1 MTEEADKVRLLCAA
15 CCLVITANFICI
27 VYASVH
33 ARGLYADAGPLL
45 VVIFESKRL
54 FVSLSGSRAVVEILR
69 QAPVVLLS
77 NLSSATLFQCGQVLT
92 LVMLALP
99 TVFCALCWP
108 IAPRDHKAWILFPIA
123 FLLVG
128 FAATSFHAVGEA
140 AIAASYFWILL
151 FLLLF
156 RVRSIREQA
165 LFLLLC
171 IPAFW
176 LHEGAFLL
184 TMIILLALILRVHAA
199 ARTAHERLFI
209 GLAYVLLTMILAS
222 QIYHVIY
229 PNYPDDRAHI
239 LYGLTHFEFVF
250 KDGRFN
256 LPLIT
261 GALAP
266 LALISI
272 AGFRATLSADRTGH
286 ATKFVLAVWL
296 LVVLAAIMVAT
307 TVETSL
313 APLAQAQ
320 ARYHP
325 IFASAAL
332 GLVMIL
338 LRRFQ
343 LPDRI
348 WNNAATVFVLLS
360 LCAAQAVTDVQ
371 STRQWKAYTTDLQ
384 TTLGRE
390 HGLIPWETRLNVA
403 NHYAAID
410 WSAFEIAWTIPYM
423 CIIFAPNGVVTSMID
438 LPRDLTFRP
447 LDPERPERL
456 PKLDGIDFAPY
467 KRYLAEQ
474 KIRTSR

>member
-1 MTEEADKVRLLCAA
+1 LDVQLFPILFGAA
-15 CCLVITANFICI
+15 IAIATICDL
-27 VYASVH
+27 YASVH
-33 ARGLYADAGPLL
+33 ARGLFADAGPLL
-45 VVIFESKRL
+45 VVLYEGKWF
-54 FVSLSGSRAVVEILR
+54 FVSLSGSRSVVEFLR
-69 QAPVVLLS
+69 QTPIVLL
-77 NLSSATLFQCGQVLT
+77 LQFSSATLLQCGQVFT
-92 LVMLALP
+92 FVMLALP
-99 TVFCALCWP
+99 TLFCALCWP
-108 IAPRDHKAWILFPIA
+108 ITSRENKGWILFPIA
-123 FLLVG
+123 FLLMG
-128 FAATSFHAVGEA
+128 FAATSVHAVGEA
-140 AIAASYFWILL
+140 AIATSYFWVLL

-156 RVRSIREQA
+156 RVRSTGQQA

-171 IPAFW
+171 IPAFR
-176 LHEGAFLL
+176 LHEGAFPL
-184 TMIILLALILRVHAA
+184 TAILLLALLLRIHAA
-199 ARTAHERLFI
+199 VGTTYERPFV
-209 GLAYVLLTMILAS
+209 ALAS
-222 QIYHVIY
+222 VVLVLSLSCQIDYVVFPSY
-229 PNYPDDRAHI
+229 PGDRAHI
-239 LYGLTHFEFVF
+239 LYGLTHLEFVF

-261 GALAP
+261 GALAC
-266 LALISI
+266 LTLGAI
-272 AGFRATLSADRTGH
+272 ASVRATLSTDRS
-286 ATKFVLAVWL
+286 ARFTKIILAAWL
-296 LVVLAAIMVAT
+296 LIVLAAITIAM

-313 APLAQAQ
+313 APLSQAQ

-325 IFASAAL
+325 IFVSAAL